1 MTSEARQAAA
11 SALVRVWRDEAFA
24 TVALDREL
32 ARVSEM
38 DPRDVALAT
47 ELTYGVLRTQGFLT
61 ARVEE
66 HARRGRHNLSAEAKA
81 HLLIGAYSLLF
92 LDRVPDFAAVSQ
104 AVSGVKRAEGPRA
117 AGFAN
122 AVLRAMKLGVDESR
136 CPELTDA
143 IAAGAPGWLRGALRR
158 TLGRAGATAYLTA
171 GPVPPPIGIC
181 VRDPSTRDGWLTRFS
196 ETLPNAQLSVGKR
209 SAHAILI
216 RGGGDV
222 RKLAGYETD
231 WIVQEEGAQ
240 LVALAADAQPGEQ
253 VLDACAGRGNKVWL
267 LSREV
272 EPGGAVDASDLF
284 ATKLEALKDGGRRE
298 LARRRYAVDWR
309 AGTGDV
315 PDDYDRALIDAP
327 CSGIGTLRRR
337 PEIALRR
344 TEEDVARL
352 AELQVTVT
360 RSVATRV
367 RDGGV
372 LAYAVCSVLREE
384 GEAVLEALTAPDAPG
399 PKLSVLGEPERF
411 LPHVD
416 GTDGYFVAR
425 LRVSR

>member
-1 MTSEARQAAA
+1 MSDAREAAA

-24 TVALDREL
+24 AAALDREL
-32 ARVSEM
+32 SRSPM

-47 ELTYGVLRTQGFLT
+47 ELTYGVLRTQGFLMSRLE
-61 ARVEE
+61 AL
-66 HARRGRHNLSAEAKA
+66 AKRGRQELGAEARA

-104 AVSGVKRAEGPRA
+104 AVDGVKRAEGPRP

-122 AVLRAMKLGVDESR
+122 AILRAMKKGVDESR

-181 VRDPSTRDGWLTRFS
+181 VREPSDRDAWVTRFS
-196 ETLPNAQLSVGKR
+196 DAAPNAQVSLGQR
-209 SAHAILI
+209 SPYAILL
-216 RGGGDV
+216 RGAGDV
-222 RKLAGYETD
+222 RKLPGYEED

-240 LVALAADAQPGEQ
+240 LVALATDAQPGEQ

-267 LSREV
+267 LSRQV
-272 EPGGAVDASDLF
+272 GAEGAIDAADLF
-284 ATKLEALKDGGRRE
+284 ATKLEALKNGGRRE
-298 LARRRYAVDWR
+298 LARQRFAVDWT

-315 PDDYDRALIDAP
+315 PDTYDRALIDAP
-327 CSGIGTLRRR
+327 CSGVGTLRRR
-337 PEIALRR
+337 PEIAVRR
-344 TEEDVARL
+344 KEEDIARL
-352 AELQVTVT
+352 AELQVRVT

-372 LAYAVCSVLREE
+372 LAYAVCSVLKEE
-384 GEAVLEALTAPDAPG
+384 CEGVLEVLTAADAPG
-399 PKLSVLGEPERF
+399 PKLTVLGEPQRF

-416 GTDGYFVAR
+416 GTDGYFAAK
-425 LRVSR
+425 LRVER